1 MFREMIIRAS
11 HLPRLKII
19 RQFSVVGDASVKR
32 QPVLKKGV
40 GNRFK
45 RLNEFA
51 TDENM
56 FQVYGEI
63 QVNFPGKSTEK
74 IRKLLKTLTL
84 KVMNPVDKI
93 TLKVLNSQKTFNPT
107 NIFNP
112 PKID

>member
-1 MFREMIIRAS
+1 MFRQMIIRAS
-11 HLPRLKII
+11 CLPRLTLI

-32 QPVLKKGV
+32 KPVLKKSV

-63 QVNFPGKSTEK
+63 H
-74 IRKLLKTLTL
+74 
-84 KVMNPVDKI
+84 
-93 TLKVLNSQKTFNPT
+93 LNSSKNL
-107 NIFNP
+107 
-112 PKID
+112 KIHSL